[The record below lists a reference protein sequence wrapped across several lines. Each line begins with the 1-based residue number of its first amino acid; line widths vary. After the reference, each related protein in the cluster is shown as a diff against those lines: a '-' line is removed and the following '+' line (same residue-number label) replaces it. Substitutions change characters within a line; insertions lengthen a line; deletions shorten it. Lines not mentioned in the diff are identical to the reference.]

1 MPPMTKRFL
10 LPGFL
15 FFFLC
20 FFVCSAAKAQDTTKK
35 AEPEKKAEPITQQE
49 VTKPAVQPTAKPL
62 YRRHRISPAVNPP
75 ANTTTNPAQQQAAKT
90 TQQVVK
96 TTQQVAK
103 PAQQPATSA
112 TNDTTQPDLK
122 TPADPNQ
129 LNAKSLSNQYQ
140 YMLSKTLR
148 FQQPLL
154 AALWKNVS
162 DTLTKVRNDAKASQA
177 KLTSDAKLIDSL
189 KTAAAS
195 ASKEAATSQTSGT
208 PSDTISMFGISL
220 SKSTYNL
227 VMVGLVVGLAIAL
240 AIVIGS
246 TAKHKY
252 EARHRTELYE
262 EIEEEFKAYK
272 AKATEKELRLA
283 RELQTERNK
292 LDELLGRG

>member
-1 MPPMTKRFL
+1 MTKRFL

-20 FFVCSAAKAQDTTKK
+20 IFVCNAANAQDTTKK
-35 AEPEKKAEPITQQE
+35 AEPEKKAEPTVEQA
-49 VTKPAVQPTAKPL
+49 VTKPAVQPAAKPL
-62 YRRHRISPAVNPP
+62 YRRHRISPAVTPP
-75 ANTTTNPAQQQAAKT
+75 ATTTVNPAQQVTKT
-90 TQQVVK
+90 NPPAT
-96 TTQQVAK
+96 K
-103 PAQQPATSA
+103 PAQQPAAPA
-112 TNDTTQPDLK
+112 TTDTTQPDLK

-129 LNAKSLSNQYQ
+129 LNAKSLNNQYQ

-162 DTLTKVRNDAKASQA
+162 DTLAKVRNDTKAAQA
-177 KLTSDAKLIDSL
+177 KNSADAKLIDSL
-189 KTAAAS
+189 KTAATN
-195 ASKEAATSQTSGT
+195 ASKEQTSTQSSST
-208 PSDTISMFGISL
+208 PSDTISLFGIVL

-227 VMVGLVVGLAIAL
+227 VMVGLVVVLGLAL
-240 AIVIGS
+240 AIVIGT
-246 TAKHKY
+246 TAKHKH

-262 EIEEEFKAYK
+262 EIEEEYKTYK

>member
-1 MPPMTKRFL
+1 MTKRFL

-20 FFVCSAAKAQDTTKK
+20 VFVCNAANAQDTTKK
-35 AEPEKKAEPITQQE
+35 AEPEKKAEPTVEQA
-49 VTKPAVQPTAKPL
+49 VTKPAVQPAAKPL

-75 ANTTTNPAQQQAAKT
+75 AATTTNPTQQVAKT
-90 TQQVVK
+90 TQPA
-96 TTQQVAK
+96 AK
-103 PAQQPATSA
+103 PAQQPAAPA
-112 TNDTTQPDLK
+112 TTDTTQPDLK

-129 LNAKSLSNQYQ
+129 LNAKSLNNQYQ

-154 AALWKNVS
+154 AALWKNVT
-162 DTLTKVRNDAKASQA
+162 DTISKQRNDARAAQA
-177 KLTSDAKLIDSL
+177 KISADAKLIDSL
-189 KTAAAS
+189 KTAATNV
-195 ASKEAATSQTSGT
+195 SKEQTSTQASNT
-208 PSDTISMFGISL
+208 PSDTISLFGIVL

-227 VMVGLVVGLAIAL
+227 VMVGLVVVLGLAL
-240 AIVIGS
+240 AIVIGT
-246 TAKHKY
+246 TAKHKH

-262 EIEEEFKAYK
+262 EIEEEYKTYK